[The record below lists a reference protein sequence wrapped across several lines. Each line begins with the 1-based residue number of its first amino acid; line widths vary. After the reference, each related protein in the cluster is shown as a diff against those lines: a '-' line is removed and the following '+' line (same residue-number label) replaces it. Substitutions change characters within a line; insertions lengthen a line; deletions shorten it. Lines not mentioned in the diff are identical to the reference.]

1 MRASGISDH
10 ALLTMRAIGWMQNF
24 SNSSAGNPRPVLK
37 ICTAAARTHC
47 INDAGEHLQV
57 PIRVVSR
64 DEAMKAIH
72 RRQET

>member
-1 MRASGISDH
+1 MRASGLRSRPFDNAGH
-10 ALLTMRAIGWMQNF
+10 RLDTELLEF
-24 SNSSAGNPRPVLK
+24 SAGNPRPVLK

-47 INDAGEHLQV
+47 INDAGEQLQV

-72 RRQET
+72 RRQDT